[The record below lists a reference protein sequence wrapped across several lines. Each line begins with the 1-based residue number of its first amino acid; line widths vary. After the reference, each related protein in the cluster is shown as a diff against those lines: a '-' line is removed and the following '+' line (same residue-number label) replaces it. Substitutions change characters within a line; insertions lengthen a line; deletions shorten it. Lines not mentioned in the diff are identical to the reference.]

1 MYINYMDKFVVVGG
15 KKLTGS
21 LSVSGSKNVALKALV
36 AACLTHEEV
45 VIHNV
50 PLIADFFVMVDILK
64 ALHVKVRLEGH
75 SATIQADTFKGDI
88 PLDMAAKARTSAMFL
103 GPLLARNKEAV
114 VPNPGGCRL
123 GARPIDRIITG
134 IEQMN
139 AVIVYHSED
148 GYFHAKTP
156 GLQGMTYRFEKNTHT
171 GTETL
176 IIAAVLAEGTT
187 VLENAAQE
195 PEIDEL
201 IELLNAMG
209 AKIKRSATRQI
220 TIEGVSKLHGAQYT
234 IKADRNEIVTFAIA
248 ALITKGDI
256 FIKEAQDADLDAF
269 LELLDRA
276 DAGYEKKEDGIR
288 FFHKG
293 VLKATDVTT
302 AIYPGFMT
310 DWQAPWAVLM
320 TQAQGVSSVHETVFE
335 NKLGYVADL
344 RRMGARMELF
354 NPLVENPQDVYNFN
368 LSDNDPGF
376 YHALRISGPTPLHNA
391 VVKSLDIRAGAAV
404 VLAALVAK
412 GETTIHSAYLIDR
425 GYESFEKRLSDLGAD
440 IARVSDTI

>member
-1 MYINYMDKFVVVGG
+1 MDKFVVVGG

-21 LSVSGSKNVALKALV
+21 MTVSGAKNVALKALV
-36 AACLTHEEV
+36 AACLTSDEV

-50 PLIADFFVMVDILK
+50 PLIADFFVMLDILQ
-64 ALHVKVRLEGH
+64 AMGVVVRLEGH
-75 SATIQADTFKGDI
+75 SITIQAKSLTGAI

-103 GPLLARNKEAV
+103 APLLVRNKEAL

-123 GARPIDRIITG
+123 GARPIDRIIAG

-139 AVIVYHSED
+139 ATIVYHSED
-148 GYFHAKTP
+148 GYFHATTE
-156 GLQGMTYRFEKNTHT
+156 GLNGITYTFEKNTHT

-176 IIAAVLAEGTT
+176 IIAAVLAKGTT
-187 VLENAAQE
+187 ILENAAQE

-201 IELLNAMG
+201 IELLDAMG
-209 AKIKRSATRQI
+209 AKIKRTGTRQI

-256 FIKEAQDADLDAF
+256 LIKEAQDADLDVF

-276 DAGYEKKEDGIR
+276 GAGYEKKEEGIR

-320 TQAQGVSSVHETVFE
+320 TQAQGISSIHETVFE

-344 RRMGARMELF
+344 KRMGAKMELF
-354 NPLVENPQDVYNFN
+354 NPVVENPQDVYNFN
-368 LSDNDPGF
+368 LSDNDPGY

-404 VLAALVAK
+404 VLAALAAT

-425 GYESFEKRLSDLGAD
+425 GYESFEKRLSALGAD